1 MQRRIA
7 VLMAIDEAYAGPL
20 CVTVTS
26 LLDRLCPDV
35 GLALYVMASGVGN
48 ETRRRIAGA
57 FDARVALE
65 WVSLDA
71 ARLRSL
77 HGYGHVASPAASF
90 RLLAGSSLP
99 PALAKV
105 IYLDADLLVQDDL
118 AALWERPFAGHVLLA
133 VQDAYVQRGLD
144 PRMPAP
150 YFNSG
155 LMVID
160 LAAWRAADVEAACL
174 GAARRLQHTTRWL
187 DQDALNAGVAGR
199 WGALPPR
206 WNKQYWLDV
215 LPDWRCSPY
224 SAEEF
229 EEARCRPAIVH
240 FCSETK
246 PWHPFNDHAPADV
259 AAYRRV
265 LARTPFHDAR
275 ALRPTRARREFE
287 RFAAAHRRV
296 RDATA
301 AMVRASDRTRAVRA
315 MLPAIARDAV
325 VHTWTLASVPLGVA
339 RDRFVLRLG
348 AMRAGR

>member
-1 MQRRIA
+1 MA
-7 VLMAIDEAYAGPL
+7 VDEQYAGPL

-26 LLDRLCPDV
+26 LLDRLRPNV
-35 GLALYVMASGVGN
+35 GLALYVMASGLGS

-57 FDARVALE
+57 FDARVSLE
-65 WVSLDA
+65 WVSLDGA
-71 ARLRSL
+71 KVCSLR
-77 HGYGHVASPAASF
+77 GYGHLASPAANL

-118 AALWERPFAGHVLLA
+118 AILWEWPFAGQVLLA
-133 VQDAYVQRGLD
+133 VQDAYVQQGLH
-144 PRMPAP
+144 PRRPEP

-160 LAAWRAADVEAACL
+160 LVAWRAADLEAACL
-174 GAARRLQHTTRWL
+174 DAARRLQHTTRWL
-187 DQDALNAGVAGR
+187 DQDALNTAVAGR

-224 SAEEF
+224 AAEEF
-229 EEARCRPAIVH
+229 EEARRRPAIVH

-246 PWHPFNDHAPADV
+246 PWHPFNDHVPV
-259 AAYRRV
+259 EVEAYRRV
-265 LARTPFHDAR
+265 SARTPFHDAQ
-275 ALRPTRARREFE
+275 ALRPTRARRALEP
-287 RFAAAHRRV
+287 FAGAHRRV
-296 RDATA
+296 RDAIA
-301 AMVRASDRTRAVRA
+301 AMMRANDRGRAIRA

-325 VHTWTLASVPLGVA
+325 VHSWTLASVPLGVFH
-339 RDRFVLRLG
+339 DRFMLRLG
-348 AMRAGR
+348 AMRSAR